1 MFRNIIM
8 EHKCPCG
15 KSYSYRQGLHV
26 HRKTC
31 SVYHNPAQLVEAQPV
46 EAVKQNVKHEEQHQ
60 YFQQQLEEQEKHYKQ
75 LLQEKDNY
83 INQQEKYLKLL
94 LEEQEKYYNQ
104 LLKEKN
110 KLLTENDK
118 VLEEK
123 DKRIEEQKQ
132 TIEFMKTIAMQ
143 RPSIV
148 YAQTPTTVINTPTYT
163 QPLIQEQTPIVQE
176 ETLPEEK
183 SVKKHFNLKEYLN
196 SRNPITIEEF
206 YDNYKPTIEEYDNI
220 FSMGFVNAIV
230 TNFAN
235 YAKTYEDKCP
245 IIVTNTQYERLRI
258 YVYTK
263 TENEQ
268 SWIEYDRI
276 DAQIYMKNKIVV
288 RFVNKYQKYISV
300 FNDKYKNCLEKPS
313 NFADDNSHISKK
325 LSLTRLINTAEQ
337 VSDKISREIAYK
349 LAINRD

>member
-1 MFRNIIM
+1 M

-15 KSYSYRQGLHV
+15 KSYNHKQSLYKH
-26 HRKTC
+26 HKTC
-31 SVYHNPAQLVEAQPV
+31 SVYHNPAQLIEAQSV
-46 EAVKQNVKHEEQHQ
+46 EAVKTNVEHEEHLEQKEKQFKHLLEEQ
-60 YFQQQLEEQEKHYKQ
+60 EKHFKQQLEEQEKRYKQ
-75 LLQEKDNY
+75 LLQEKD
-83 INQQEKYLKLL
+83 KL
-94 LEEQEKYYNQ
+94 
-104 LLKEKN
+104 
-110 KLLTENDK
+110 
-118 VLEEK
+118 LEEK
-123 DKRIEEQKQ
+123 DKRIEDQKQ
-132 TIEFMKTIAMQ
+132 TIEFMKTITMQ
-143 RPSIV
+143 RPS
-148 YAQTPTTVINTPTYT
+148 T
-163 QPLIQEQTPIVQE
+163 LIQEQTPIVQE
-176 ETLPEEK
+176 ETPAPEEK

-196 SRNPITIEEF
+196 SRNPIIIEEF

-276 DAQIYMKNKIVV
+276 DAQIYMKNNIVV

>member
-1 MFRNIIM
+1 MSNNFIFRNIIM
-8 EHKCPCG
+8 EYKCLCG
-15 KSYSYRQGLHV
+15 KIYSYRQSLHV

-31 SVYHNPAQLVEAQPV
+31 IEHNKVFNAVNVEAQPV
-46 EAVKQNVKHEEQHQ
+46 EAVKLNIE
-60 YFQQQLEEQEKHYKQ
+60 LEEQEKRYKQ
-75 LLQEKDNY
+75 LLQEKD
-83 INQQEKYLKLL
+83 KL
-94 LEEQEKYYNQ
+94 LEEQEKHF
-104 LLKEKN
+104 K
-110 KLLTENDK
+110 KL
-118 VLEEK
+118 LEEK
-123 DKRIEEQKQ
+123 DKRIEDQKQ
-132 TIEFMKTIAMQ
+132 TIEFMKTITMQ
-143 RPSIV
+143 RPS
-148 YAQTPTTVINTPTYT
+148 T
-163 QPLIQEQTPIVQE
+163 LIQEQTPIVQE
-176 ETLPEEK
+176 QTPAPEEK
-183 SVKKHFNLKEYLN
+183 LVKKHFNLKEYLN

-235 YAKTYEDKCP
+235 YAKIYEDKCP

-258 YVYTK
+258 YLYTK

-276 DAQIYMKNKIVV
+276 DAQIYMKNNIVV

>member
-31 SVYHNPAQLVEAQPV
+31 SVYHNPAQLAEAQSVKAV
-46 EAVKQNVKHEEQHQ
+46 EMNVEHGEQLEQQEKQFKQLLEKQEKH
-60 YFQQQLEEQEKHYKQ
+60 FKQQLEEQEKRYKQ
-75 LLQEKDNY
+75 LLQEKD
-83 INQQEKYLKLL
+83 KL
-94 LEEQEKYYNQ
+94 
-104 LLKEKN
+104 
-110 KLLTENDK
+110 
-118 VLEEK
+118 LEEK
-123 DKRIEEQKQ
+123 DKRIEDQKQ
-132 TIEFMKTIAMQ
+132 TIEFMKTITMQ
-143 RPSIV
+143 RPS
-148 YAQTPTTVINTPTYT
+148 T
-163 QPLIQEQTPIVQE
+163 LIQEQTSIVQE
-176 ETLPEEK
+176 QTPAPEEK

-220 FSMGFVNAIV
+220 FSMGFVNAII

-235 YAKTYEDKCP
+235 YAKTYENKCP

-258 YVYTK
+258 YLYTK

-276 DAQIYMKNKIVV
+276 DAQMYMKNNIVV

-300 FNDKYKNCLEKPS
+300 FNDKYKNCLKKPS

-325 LSLTRLINTAEQ
+325 LSLTRAINTAEQ